1 MAFFDFFSRI
11 LNVSDNTS
19 QTGLMNS
26 AYGAV
31 IFMIFV
37 VTTFIL
43 FTFAIEL
50 LVGTD
55 IEKSGKNIISQ
66 YHWCVV
72 SRLWGML
79 SKREMWY
86 FCVNTYDVSNRVKR
100 FRE

>member
-55 IEKSGKNIISQ
+55 IEKKWEKYYISISLVCSFPFMG
-66 YHWCVV
+66 YAVKTGNVV
-72 SRLWGML
+72 FL
-79 SKREMWY
+79 
-86 FCVNTYDVSNRVKR
+86 C
-100 FRE
+100 